1 MAALPHAT
9 TITHYPCH
17 FPSIVLY
24 PHQTKFKSTLSSNA
38 HTSDT
43 TSQLGT
49 AVGGISRTAGGLVGT
64 AGRGLGQTINNTTGT
79 KAVGDGLQ
87 GLTNGVEDGVANLAR
102 GVEDGSKGK
111 KIW

>member
-1 MAALPHAT
+1 
-9 TITHYPCH
+9 
-17 FPSIVLY
+17 
-24 PHQTKFKSTLSSNA
+24 
-38 HTSDT
+38 
-43 TSQLGT
+43 
-49 AVGGISRTAGGLVGT
+49 VGGISRTAGGLVGT

-87 GLTNGVEDGVANLAR
+87 SLTNGLEDGVANVAR

>member
-1 MAALPHAT
+1 
-9 TITHYPCH
+9 
-17 FPSIVLY
+17 
-24 PHQTKFKSTLSSNA
+24 
-38 HTSDT
+38 
-43 TSQLGT
+43 
-49 AVGGISRTAGGLVGT
+49 VGT

-87 GLTNGVEDGVANLAR
+87 GLTNGVEDGVANVAR

>member
-1 MAALPHAT
+1 MST
-9 TITHYPCH
+9 K
-17 FPSIVLY
+17 LY
-24 PHQTKFKSTLSSNA
+24 MRI
-38 HTSDT
+38 SDT

>member
-1 MAALPHAT
+1 MST
-9 TITHYPCH
+9 E
-17 FPSIVLY
+17 LY
-24 PHQTKFKSTLSSNA
+24 KR
-38 HTSDT
+38 TSDT

>member
-1 MAALPHAT
+1 MANSNRTTLLLPIPELSVVGNMVQAR
-9 TITHYPCH
+9 TIRAQ
-17 FPSIVLY
+17 PSHVLTQ
-24 PHQTKFKSTLSSNA
+24 P
-38 HTSDT
+38 
-43 TSQLGT
+43 SQLGT

-64 AGRGLGQTINNTTGT
+64 AGRGVGQTINNTTGT

-87 GLTNGVEDGVANLAR
+87 GLTNGIEDGVANVAR

>member
-1 MAALPHAT
+1 LL
-9 TITHYPCH
+9 
-17 FPSIVLY
+17 VLY
-24 PHQTKFKSTLSSNA
+24 FRELSPQLKLDYPDGPLRFSPRL
-38 HTSDT
+38 TFS
-43 TSQLGT
+43 SQLGA
-49 AVGGISRTAGGLVGT
+49 AVGGLSRTAGGLVGT

-87 GLTNGVEDGVANLAR
+87 GLTNGVEDGVANVAR